1 MTNKTYVLQT
11 SSGQEKHVRLLLDR
25 MVDREVVDECF
36 YPTCLVKKCFKGT
49 WRLVEKKLTPGYL
62 YVLSND
68 IERVSHALTTIP
80 AFTRLLGNDGSFTPL
95 AKDETAWI
103 DALTKTGHRVIEM
116 SSGVIEH
123 DRVIVNTGPLQG
135 LEGSIRKIDR
145 HKRLACLEIQMLGR
159 VKTIV
164 VGLEIVSK
172 TV

>member
-1 MTNKTYVLQT
+1 M
-11 SSGQEKHVRLLLDR
+11 
-25 MVDREVVDECF
+25 
-36 YPTCLVKKCFKGT
+36 
-49 WRLVEKKLTPGYL
+49 
-62 YVLSND
+62 
-68 IERVSHALTTIP
+68 
-80 AFTRLLGNDGSFTPL
+80 
-95 AKDETAWI
+95 
-103 DALTKTGHRVIEM
+103 TKTGHRVIEM